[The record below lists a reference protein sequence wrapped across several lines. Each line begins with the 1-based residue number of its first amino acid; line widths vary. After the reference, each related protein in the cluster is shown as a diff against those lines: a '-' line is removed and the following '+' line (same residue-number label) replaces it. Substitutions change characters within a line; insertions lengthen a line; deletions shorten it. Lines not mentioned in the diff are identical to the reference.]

1 MTIIEDV
8 KTRKLFLFISFL
20 LYLCALIMEIDTKFI
35 LKAAELFIENGAK
48 TLTMD
53 DIAREFGIS
62 KKTLY
67 QKYKNKEELLE
78 EVLQYKLEEVI
89 ARINYLDENI
99 DNAVERMICRD
110 EEIDKVSHSNNNIL
124 IRQLLKYYPAIFHK
138 HMLNFSEKFSQVLV
152 NNIAKGRKQGLYR
165 ENFDAEIYGKI
176 FFQMVMSY
184 ESSPY
189 FDVELIERE
198 NFMQETMFFYLN
210 AITNEKGKEVL
221 KNLKQKLD

>member
-1 MTIIEDV
+1 MEE
-8 KTRKLFLFISFL
+8 KTNFLS
-20 LYLCALIMEIDTKFI
+20 
-35 LKAAELFIENGAK
+35 KATQLFIENGAK
-48 TLTMD
+48 SVTMD
-53 DIAREFGIS
+53 EIAKEFGIS

-78 EVLQYKLEEVI
+78 EVLKYKLQEVI
-89 ARINYLDENI
+89 ERIKYLDENI
-99 DNAVERMICRD
+99 DNAVARMYCRD

-138 HMLNFSEKFSQVLV
+138 HMLNFSAKFSEVLV
-152 NNIAKGRKQGLYR
+152 HNIEKGRKQGLYR
-165 ENFDAEIYGKI
+165 EDFDPELYAKL
-176 FFQMVMSY
+176 FFQLVMSY
-184 ESSPY
+184 DSSPY

>member
-1 MTIIEDV
+1 MEE
-8 KTRKLFLFISFL
+8 KTNFLS
-20 LYLCALIMEIDTKFI
+20 
-35 LKAAELFIENGAK
+35 KATLLFIENGAK
-48 TLTMD
+48 SVTMD
-53 DIAREFGIS
+53 EIAKEFGIS

-78 EVLQYKLEEVI
+78 EVLKYKLQEVI
-89 ARINYLDENI
+89 ERLKYLDENI
-99 DNAVERMICRD
+99 DNAVARMFCRD

-138 HMLNFSEKFSQVLV
+138 HMLNFSTKFSEVLV
-152 NNIAKGRKQGLYR
+152 HNIEKGRKQGLYR
-165 ENFDAEIYGKI
+165 EDFDPELYAKL
-176 FFQMVMSY
+176 FFQLVMSY

>member
-1 MTIIEDV
+1 MEE
-8 KTRKLFLFISFL
+8 KTNFLS
-20 LYLCALIMEIDTKFI
+20 
-35 LKAAELFIENGAK
+35 KATQLFIENGAK
-48 TLTMD
+48 SVTMD
-53 DIAREFGIS
+53 EIAKEFGIS

-78 EVLQYKLEEVI
+78 EVLKYKLQEVI
-89 ARINYLDENI
+89 ERIKYLDENI
-99 DNAVERMICRD
+99 DNAVARMYCRD

-138 HMLNFSEKFSQVLV
+138 HMLNFSTKFSEVLV
-152 NNIAKGRKQGLYR
+152 HNIEKGRKQGLYR
-165 ENFDAEIYGKI
+165 EDFDPELYAKL
-176 FFQMVMSY
+176 FFQLVMSY
-184 ESSPY
+184 DSSPY

>member
-1 MTIIEDV
+1 MEE
-8 KTRKLFLFISFL
+8 KTNFLS
-20 LYLCALIMEIDTKFI
+20 
-35 LKAAELFIENGAK
+35 KATQLFIENGAK
-48 TLTMD
+48 SVTMD
-53 DIAREFGIS
+53 EIAKEFGIS

-78 EVLQYKLEEVI
+78 EVLKYKLQEVI
-89 ARINYLDENI
+89 ERLKYLDENI
-99 DNAVERMICRD
+99 DNAVARMFCRD

-138 HMLNFSEKFSQVLV
+138 HMLNFSTKFSEVLV
-152 NNIAKGRKQGLYR
+152 HNIEKGRKQGLYR
-165 ENFDAEIYGKI
+165 EDFDLELYAKL
-176 FFQMVMSY
+176 FFQLVMSY

>member
-1 MTIIEDV
+1 MEEKTI
-8 KTRKLFLFISFL
+8 FLS
-20 LYLCALIMEIDTKFI
+20 
-35 LKAAELFIENGAK
+35 KATQLFIENGAK
-48 TLTMD
+48 SVTMD
-53 DIAREFGIS
+53 EIAKEFGIS

-78 EVLQYKLEEVI
+78 EVLKYKLQEVI
-89 ARINYLDENI
+89 ERLKYLDENI
-99 DNAVERMICRD
+99 DNAVARMYCRD

-138 HMLNFSEKFSQVLV
+138 HMLNFSTKFSEFLV
-152 NNIAKGRKQGLYR
+152 HNIEKGRKQGLYR
-165 ENFDAEIYGKI
+165 EDFDPELYAKL
-176 FFQMVMSY
+176 FFQLVMSY

>member
-1 MTIIEDV
+1 MEEKTI
-8 KTRKLFLFISFL
+8 FLS
-20 LYLCALIMEIDTKFI
+20 
-35 LKAAELFIENGAK
+35 KATQLFIENGAK
-48 TLTMD
+48 SVTMD
-53 DIAREFGIS
+53 EIAKEFGIS

-78 EVLQYKLEEVI
+78 EVLKYKLQEVI
-89 ARINYLDENI
+89 ERLKYLDENI
-99 DNAVERMICRD
+99 DNAVARMYCRD

-138 HMLNFSEKFSQVLV
+138 HMLNFSAKFSEVLV
-152 NNIAKGRKQGLYR
+152 HNIEKGRKQGLYR
-165 ENFDAEIYGKI
+165 EDFDPELYAKL
-176 FFQMVMSY
+176 FFQLVMSY
-184 ESSPY
+184 DSSPY

>member
-1 MTIIEDV
+1 MEE
-8 KTRKLFLFISFL
+8 KTNFLS
-20 LYLCALIMEIDTKFI
+20 
-35 LKAAELFIENGAK
+35 KATQLFIENGAK
-48 TLTMD
+48 SMTMD
-53 DIAREFGIS
+53 EIAKEFGIS

-78 EVLQYKLEEVI
+78 EVLKYKLQEVI
-89 ARINYLDENI
+89 ERLKYLDENI
-99 DNAVERMICRD
+99 DNAVARMFCRD

-138 HMLNFSEKFSQVLV
+138 HMLNFSTKFSEVLV
-152 NNIAKGRKQGLYR
+152 HNIEKGRKQGLYR
-165 ENFDAEIYGKI
+165 EDFDPELYAKL
-176 FFQMVMSY
+176 FFQLVMSY

>member
-1 MTIIEDV
+1 MDEKTI
-8 KTRKLFLFISFL
+8 FLS
-20 LYLCALIMEIDTKFI
+20 
-35 LKAAELFIENGAK
+35 KATQLFIENGAK
-48 TLTMD
+48 SVTMD
-53 DIAREFGIS
+53 EIAKEFGIS

-78 EVLQYKLEEVI
+78 EVLKYKLQEVI
-89 ARINYLDENI
+89 ERLKYLDENI
-99 DNAVERMICRD
+99 DNAVARMFCRD

-138 HMLNFSEKFSQVLV
+138 HMLNFSAKFSEVLV
-152 NNIAKGRKQGLYR
+152 HNIEKGRKQGLYR
-165 ENFDAEIYGKI
+165 EDFDPELYAKL
-176 FFQMVMSY
+176 FFQLVMSY
-184 ESSPY
+184 DSSPY

-221 KNLKQKLD
+221 KNLKQNLD

>member
-1 MTIIEDV
+1 MEEKIN
-8 KTRKLFLFISFL
+8 FLS
-20 LYLCALIMEIDTKFI
+20 
-35 LKAAELFIENGAK
+35 KATQLFIENGAK
-48 TLTMD
+48 SVTMD
-53 DIAREFGIS
+53 EIAKEFGIS

-78 EVLQYKLEEVI
+78 EVLKYKLQEVI
-89 ARINYLDENI
+89 ERLKYLDENI
-99 DNAVERMICRD
+99 DNAVARMFCRD

-138 HMLNFSEKFSQVLV
+138 HMLNFSAKFSEVLV
-152 NNIAKGRKQGLYR
+152 HNIEKGRKQGLYR
-165 ENFDAEIYGKI
+165 EDFDPELYAKL
-176 FFQMVMSY
+176 FFQIVVSY
-184 ESSPY
+184 DSSPY

>member
-1 MTIIEDV
+1 MDEKTI
-8 KTRKLFLFISFL
+8 FLS
-20 LYLCALIMEIDTKFI
+20 
-35 LKAAELFIENGAK
+35 KATQLFIENGAK
-48 TLTMD
+48 SVTMD
-53 DIAREFGIS
+53 EIAKEFGIS

-78 EVLQYKLEEVI
+78 EVLKYKLQEVI
-89 ARINYLDENI
+89 ERLKYLDENI
-99 DNAVERMICRD
+99 DNAVARMFCRD

-138 HMLNFSEKFSQVLV
+138 HMLNFSAKFSEVLV
-152 NNIAKGRKQGLYR
+152 HNIEKGRKQGLYR
-165 ENFDAEIYGKI
+165 EDFDPELYAKL
-176 FFQMVMSY
+176 FFQLVMSY
-184 ESSPY
+184 DSSPY

>member
-1 MTIIEDV
+1 MEEKIN
-8 KTRKLFLFISFL
+8 FLS
-20 LYLCALIMEIDTKFI
+20 
-35 LKAAELFIENGAK
+35 KATQLFIENGAK
-48 TLTMD
+48 SVTMD
-53 DIAREFGIS
+53 EIAKEFGIS

-78 EVLQYKLEEVI
+78 EVLKYKLQEVI
-89 ARINYLDENI
+89 ERLKYLDENI
-99 DNAVERMICRD
+99 DNAVARMFCRD

-138 HMLNFSEKFSQVLV
+138 HMLNFSAKFSEVLV
-152 NNIAKGRKQGLYR
+152 HNIEKGRKQGLYR
-165 ENFDAEIYGKI
+165 EDFDPELYAKL
-176 FFQMVMSY
+176 FFQLVMSY
-184 ESSPY
+184 DSSPY

-221 KNLKQKLD
+221 KNLKQNLD

>member
-1 MTIIEDV
+1 MEE
-8 KTRKLFLFISFL
+8 KTNFLS
-20 LYLCALIMEIDTKFI
+20 
-35 LKAAELFIENGAK
+35 KATQLFIENGAK
-48 TLTMD
+48 SVTMD
-53 DIAREFGIS
+53 EIAKEFGIS

-78 EVLQYKLEEVI
+78 EVLKYKLQEVI
-89 ARINYLDENI
+89 ERLKYLDENI
-99 DNAVERMICRD
+99 DNAVARMYCRD

-138 HMLNFSEKFSQVLV
+138 HMLNFSTKFSEVLV
-152 NNIAKGRKQGLYR
+152 HNIEKGRKQGLYR
-165 ENFDAEIYGKI
+165 EDFDPELYAKI
-176 FFQMVMSY
+176 FFQLVMSY
-184 ESSPY
+184 DSSPY